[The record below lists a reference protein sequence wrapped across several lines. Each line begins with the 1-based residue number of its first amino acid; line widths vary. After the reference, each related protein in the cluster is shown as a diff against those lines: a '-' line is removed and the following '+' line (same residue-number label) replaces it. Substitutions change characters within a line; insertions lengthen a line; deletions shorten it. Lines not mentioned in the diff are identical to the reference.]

1 VTAQPVAGDGGL
13 ECPASIRDARGTSVP
28 ERPQG
33 VDGGARLLP
42 DRQPRSVVDCAYPVL
57 DLRATLPSG
66 PPYRLASRTLVTGDR
81 MDDVVELLASAPR
94 GDGGGRACTAIG
106 GDETVHLVGVRFDD
120 AIVWVASLAEPNRCS
135 TATNGDFI
143 SPLAVGSTLEQWF
156 GTPGRKDPNQGGC
169 HPWTSGRL
177 GDDRSLAPDGDPT
190 VMVCRPT
197 STGQQVL
204 QLRRDQSRQVVQAL
218 RALATPPTDHTCAG
232 GDPQPGE
239 DFRLVLDYDRGNDV
253 VINVVPSCRP
263 QLMSSTLEAED
274 ATSVIGLVERW
285 SPPVPGYDPNG
296 SVSSTP

>member
-1 VTAQPVAGDGGL
+1 
-13 ECPASIRDARGTSVP
+13 
-28 ERPQG
+28 
-33 VDGGARLLP
+33 
-42 DRQPRSVVDCAYPVL
+42 
-57 DLRATLPSG
+57 
-66 PPYRLASRTLVTGDR
+66 

-143 SPLAVGSTLEQWF
+143 SPLAVGSTLEQWL

-218 RALATPPTDHTCAG
+218 RALATRPTDHTCAG